1 MAVFNWLLPW
11 EFSPSVLML
20 CAGAALLFGIGCRR
34 EAAAG
39 RHVNRWRKLGFGVG
53 LAALYVPLQTHFDYL
68 AQHMFWIHRLQHL
81 LLHHLGPFLIALVA
95 PWTVMAAGLPRTWRR
110 PLHRVWFLAPVRLV
124 YRVLQQPVI
133 AVVLFTGLI
142 WFWLWPSIH
151 FTAMLNA
158 TEYQWMNWSMALDGL
173 LFWWL
178 ILDPR
183 RREDGA
189 QMGYGARMPVVLIAM
204 LPQIVIGAYLSLH
217 DGIVYDVYAVC
228 GRLWPISPVVDQ
240 HIGGL
245 ITWIPSSMMSVLAAL
260 ILMYRWVGE
269 DTRRAA
275 RARQNANASAS

>member
-1 MAVFNWLLPW
+1 MSAFNWLLPW
-11 EFSPSVLML
+11 EFSPSVLIL
-20 CAGAALLFGIGCRR
+20 CAIAAFLFAIGCRR

-39 RHVNRWRKLGFGVG
+39 RRVNRWRKLGFYTG
-53 LAALYVPLQTHFDYL
+53 LAAIYVPLQTHFDYL

-81 LLHHLGPFLIALVA
+81 LLHHLGPFLVALVA
-95 PWTVMAAGLPRTWRR
+95 PWTVMAAGLPVRWRQ
-110 PLHRVWFLAPVRLV
+110 PLHRLWFLAPVRLV
-124 YRVLQQPVI
+124 YRLLQQPVI
-133 AVVLFTGLI
+133 AVLLFTGLI
-142 WFWLWPSIH
+142 WFWLWPSVH

-158 TEYQWMNWSMALDGL
+158 TEYKWMNWSMAVDGL

-189 QMGYGARMPVVLIAM
+189 QLGYGARMPVVLIAM

-260 ILMYRWVGE
+260 ILMSRWVGE
-269 DTRRAA
+269 DARRAA
-275 RARQNANASAS
+275 RARQNAEAAS